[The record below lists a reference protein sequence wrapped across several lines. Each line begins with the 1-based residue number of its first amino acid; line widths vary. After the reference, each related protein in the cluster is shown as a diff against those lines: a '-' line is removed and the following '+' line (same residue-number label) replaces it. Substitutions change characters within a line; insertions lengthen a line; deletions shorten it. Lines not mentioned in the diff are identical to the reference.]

1 MSRRLTLPHSHSDY
15 RITVTTKQ
23 AEVSGHDVIVTIT
36 DKRTEI
42 VALKYGLGTSDLDV
56 PYAEALEGHRH
67 QPVREV
73 LS

>member
-15 RITVTTKQ
+15 RITVTTEQ
-23 AEVSGHDVIVTIT
+23 AGHDVIVTIT

-42 VALKYGLGTSDLDV
+42 VALRYGLGTSDLDV
-56 PYAEALEGHRH
+56 PYAED
-67 QPVREV
+67 V